1 MPPGCPITGGPAYK
15 VVLMDSNGNII
26 NTSNPLIVSEGW
38 KVAVPWTA
46 PAGFGNDRRLVV
58 PAGFEYQILWIFAT
72 LTTGVGV
79 GNRQMAVRTYDHLGN
94 LSGSLGRASVVQAAS
109 LVRSYLFAP
118 GVADLLG
125 FRDTD
130 YLSTPIPVTTIL
142 GPSQQLQIYDNKN
155 ISVGGDT
162 LAVRVQYAYR
172 PIV

>member
-1 MPPGCPITGGPAYK
+1 MAVEVTGGLPYK
-15 VVLMDSNGNII
+15 VVVIDQNGNIVDAAH
-26 NTSNPLIVSEGW
+26 PLLAGEGW
-38 KVAVPWTA
+38 FVAVPWTA

-58 PAGFEYQILWIFAT
+58 PAGFEYQILWVFAT

-79 GNRQMAVRTYDHLGN
+79 GNRQMAVRTFDHLGN
-94 LSGSLGRASVVQAAS
+94 LSGSLARASVTQAAS
-109 LVRSYLFAP
+109 LARYYLFAP

-130 YLSTPIPVTTIL
+130 YLSSPIPVTTIL